1 MSKSKFF
8 RVAVEGATVDG
19 RTIERNWLTEIAAS
33 YNRDTYA
40 ARVNME
46 HIRGITADKPF
57 KAYGDVLAVKVEDVE
72 IELDGKKQ
80 TKLALFAEIDA
91 TDELVAMNRG
101 KQKLYTSIEVN
112 PNFAGTG
119 KAYLMGLAV
128 TDSPASL
135 GTEMLTFAVKHP
147 GIMRHGPQLQSDGNI
162 FSLGHETRIEL
173 ADGTQGDDPFQSS
186 EARSFF
192 AAGIAA
198 FKGLLA
204 GQQQHAS
211 EPAGELKND
220 PPANGGGN
228 GGGQQPANDNDAR
241 FAAIATGM
249 EAMTK
254 GVEAMGNSFAKA
266 LTDVRGDVTRL
277 AASIE
282 NTDANPQKRQPATG
296 AATQFV
302 TDC

>member
-19 RTIERNWLTEIAAS
+19 RVIERSWLTEMAAT

-57 KAYGDVLAVKVEDVE
+57 KAYGDVLALKTEE
-72 IELDGKKQ
+72 IEIEIGGKKEK
-80 TKLALFAEIDA
+80 KLALFAEIEA
-91 TDELVAMNRG
+91 TDDLVAMNRD

-135 GTEMLTFAVKHP
+135 GTELLTFAVKNP
-147 GIMRHGPQLQSDGNI
+147 GVLRHGPTPLNDGNV
-162 FSLGHETRIEL
+162 FSLGLETTFQL
-173 ADGTQGDDPFQSS
+173 ADGTQGDPADGLSP
-186 EARSFF
+186 EAKGFF
-192 AAGIAA
+192 SAATA
-198 FKGLLA
+198 FF
-204 GQQQHAS
+204 
-211 EPAGELKND
+211 KNLTAT
-220 PPANGGGN
+220 PTPTPTPTPSPAND
-228 GGGQQPANDNDAR
+228 QPANDNDAR
-241 FAAIATGM
+241 FTAIASGM
-249 EAMTK
+249 AEMTK
-254 GVEAMGNSFAKA
+254 GIEAIGKGFNSQVAG
-266 LTDVRGDVTRL
+266 LRQEL
-277 AASIE
+277 ATVKASIE
-282 NTDANPQKRQPATG
+282 NTDANPQKRPPASGG
-296 AATQFV
+296 AQQFA